1 MKTLRPHQSRVPVY
15 FKTAQVLRE
24 RIREG
29 KYCTEEFLPAE
40 RDLAEELKVSRQ
52 TIRQAIDLL
61 RQEGTVVPEQGRGTR
76 IVAPNL
82 LAGSVSSLPTEFQL
96 TALIIYGISRE
107 SSAAICQGC
116 TSVMRQADYHLIVAE
131 TMFAHEKRA
140 ADEAFHLRTLIDKGI
155 RGIIIYAEPT
165 ARNRALLQEAL
176 ERSIQVVQIDRFLPD
191 VPCDYVGVDNQ
202 TATHDMVTHLIREG
216 HRRIGFL
223 SFQSEPSTCQE
234 RRQGA
239 QKSAKTHA
247 AEGAELLVGY
257 LDEEKDLR
265 AEVERCV
272 REWIALPKP
281 PTVLFA
287 VNDELALIVMQVV
300 RAQGLSIPENMAVV
314 GFDNLRVGAL
324 VAPTL
329 TTVQQPFAEIGAT
342 AARLLL
348 DRMQGRYSGD
358 PRQIL
363 LPTHLV
369 IRQSDAFGKT
379 RNQLSLAS

>member
-1 MKTLRPHQSRVPVY
+1 MKMLHSHQSRVPVY
-15 FKTAQVLRE
+15 LKTAQVLRE
-24 RIREG
+24 RIKEG
-29 KYCTEEFLPAE
+29 NYCTAEFLPAE
-40 RDLAEELKVSRQ
+40 RDLAEELQVSRQ

-76 IVAPNL
+76 ILAPNFL
-82 LAGSVSSLPTEFQL
+82 TEAASSLPTKFQL

-131 TMFAHEKRA
+131 TMFAHENRA
-140 ADEAFHLRTLIDKGI
+140 ADEALHLRTLIDKGI

-165 ARNRALLQEAL
+165 AQNCVLLQEAL
-176 ERSIQVVQIDRFLPD
+176 ERKIQVVQIDRFLPN

-202 TATHDMVTHLIREG
+202 TAARDMVEHLIREG

-239 QKSAKTHA
+239 RQSVETHA
-247 AEGAELLVGY
+247 ADGAELLVGY
-257 LDEEKDLR
+257 LDEEGDLR

-272 REWIALPKP
+272 CDWLALPNP

-287 VNDELALIVMQVV
+287 INDDLALMVMQVI

-314 GFDNLRVGAL
+314 GFDNSRAGAL

-329 TTVQQPFAEIGAT
+329 TTIQQPFAEIGAT

-348 DRMQGRYSGD
+348 DRMQGRYLGAA
-358 PRQIL
+358 RQVL

-369 IRQSDAFGKT
+369 IRQSDAFGKL
-379 RNQLSLAS
+379 RSPFSLVH